1 MATTANLSALIKYYA
16 DKQKSPF
23 IDFKEFCT
31 YIKKYA
37 DHHVEEQGEL
47 VKYLGDTAG
56 TINAELQGLSEKH
69 LVAMT
74 TNGNKKMI
82 VAFNFFVSRYTAQY
96 NEILRSDATPY
107 PLVSDL
113 PKQFPLTA
121 IERKAAVSYI
131 PSLIEKDTSKTN
143 QLYFLEFS
151 QEIPA
156 LVLPSCISMKILIE
170 SAQQK
175 IRRILK
181 KEEYHD
187 YFLKKLRSTN
197 PTKEVPI
204 RGFYSKFVDANENNF
219 SQLADG
225 DDYYFWNQLL
235 YFIKQ
240 DYLKIQDRTTDDINI
255 LQAVQIAEIH
265 SSYLKAKFQDNKKK
279 QDALNELE
287 GSLGKPPY
295 FFSMNQILKFKDKSG
310 KDLFGIYNEE
320 DLKKTLQ
327 RLTTEGESNEL
338 PPLLVFKVAS
348 GTRYFVYKK
357 NVLNVVVRLCNEAH
371 DSIERLLEDKWY
383 NTLMDHEKLPEMTNI
398 SHFENALHKLVE
410 QNSPVLHA
418 LLSANFMTLLA
429 FDKDESE
436 MPQGFRLFVNGKL
449 LPYHDLLMLK
459 NSKIL
464 ANAKARLPFYYT
476 MPIISWIFALFTA
489 GKGQREKAARNAAVN
504 NPFDEL
510 EEEAGAGRKK
520 SRADILS
527 AKAKDITLDMIP
539 EGSTIDREL
548 NYLEKQWNK
557 RISKDAYNQLNEDV
571 NALIRD
577 YTRKVLRT
585 LSDSTFTK
593 ERIKNLAETLTA
605 APNMQRLGNNKA
617 LTEYV
622 ALYMLRLISNR

>member
-1 MATTANLSALIKYYA
+1 M
-16 DKQKSPF
+16 
-23 IDFKEFCT
+23 
-31 YIKKYA
+31 
-37 DHHVEEQGEL
+37 
-47 VKYLGDTAG
+47 
-56 TINAELQGLSEKH
+56 
-69 LVAMT
+69 
-74 TNGNKKMI
+74 
-82 VAFNFFVSRYTAQY
+82 
-96 NEILRSDATPY
+96 
-107 PLVSDL
+107 
-113 PKQFPLTA
+113 
-121 IERKAAVSYI
+121 
-131 PSLIEKDTSKTN
+131 
-143 QLYFLEFS
+143 
-151 QEIPA
+151 
-156 LVLPSCISMKILIE
+156 
-170 SAQQK
+170 
-175 IRRILK
+175 
-181 KEEYHD
+181 
-187 YFLKKLRSTN
+187 
-197 PTKEVPI
+197 
-204 RGFYSKFVDANENNF
+204 
-219 SQLADG
+219 
-225 DDYYFWNQLL
+225 
-235 YFIKQ
+235 
-240 DYLKIQDRTTDDINI
+240 
-255 LQAVQIAEIH
+255 
-265 SSYLKAKFQDNKKK
+265 
-279 QDALNELE
+279 
-287 GSLGKPPY
+287 
-295 FFSMNQILKFKDKSG
+295 
-310 KDLFGIYNEE
+310 
-320 DLKKTLQ
+320 
-327 RLTTEGESNEL
+327 
-338 PPLLVFKVAS
+338 
-348 GTRYFVYKK
+348 
-357 NVLNVVVRLCNEAH
+357 LNVVVRLCNEAH

-476 MPIISWIFALFTA
+476 MPIISWIFVLFTA
-489 GKGQREKAARNAAVN
+489 GKSQREKAARNAAVN

-520 SRADILS
+520 SRADVLS
-527 AKAKDITLDMIP
+527 AKAKDITQDMIP

-593 ERIKNLAETLTA
+593 DRIKNLAETLTA
-605 APNMQRLGNNKA
+605 AHNMQRLGNNKA